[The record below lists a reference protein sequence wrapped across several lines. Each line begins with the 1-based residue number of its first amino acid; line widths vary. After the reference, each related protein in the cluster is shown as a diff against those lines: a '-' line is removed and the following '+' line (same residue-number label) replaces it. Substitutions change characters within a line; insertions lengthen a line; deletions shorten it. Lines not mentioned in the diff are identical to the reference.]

1 MSFFTKVA
9 KLMLAVILMILMIVI
24 SPFVAVFG
32 AVANGL
38 QRAFYWC
45 LDRDKNG
52 EAKS

>member
-9 KLMLAVILMILMIVI
+9 KLMLAVILMIVI